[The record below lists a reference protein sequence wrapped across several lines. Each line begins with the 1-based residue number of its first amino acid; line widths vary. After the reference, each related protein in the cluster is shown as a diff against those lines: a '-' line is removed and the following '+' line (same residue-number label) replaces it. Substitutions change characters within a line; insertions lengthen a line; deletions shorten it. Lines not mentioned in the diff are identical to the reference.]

1 MHDPVIG
8 VEWHVEHPSLAW
20 PWTNGIDEWAS
31 SVSAVG
37 VFFNCTDMLSPSV
50 NTIQHNTSN
59 PIFLDVN

>member
-8 VEWHVEHPSLAW
+8 IEWHVEHPSLAW

-37 VFFNCTDMLSPSV
+37 VFFN
-50 NTIQHNTSN
+50 
-59 PIFLDVN
+59 